1 MAQMGKIDLHL
12 VVVRL
17 GGFDLCPGYGTD
29 DLHLFRLGLH
39 LRYVLDVIFATF
51 RDDQTQFE

>member
-1 MAQMGKIDLHL
+1 MGKIDLHL
-12 VVVRL
+12 VAVRL